1 MEAPFLPQAL
11 ADGQV
16 DAIATWEPFIQK
28 AIKSMGNKVLVLP
41 SGGMYRKDFYFVARK
56 DFIEKKP
63 EAVKRF
69 LRAIKKGIN
78 YLQNNRM
85 KPSISWGK
93 G

>member
-28 AIKSMGNKVLVLP
+28 AMKSMGNKVLVLP

-63 EAVKRF
+63 DAVRRF
-69 LRAIKKGIN
+69 LRAIRKGLTIF
-78 YLQNNRM
+78 RITGM
-85 KPSISWGK
+85 KPSSSWVK